1 MLALNSIDAEISE
14 HKGFIYIYK
23 CDSLDC
29 YKVGRTKENPLDY
42 MKSKELNYGLKFSL
56 VSYISSPIKDSD
68 AEWIIT
74 NRLQKYI
81 VDHTKPCGGKAIELF
96 ACDIFTLIKAF
107 SIVSNNFYTTPI

>member
-1 MLALNSIDAEISE
+1 
-14 HKGFIYIYK
+14 
-23 CDSLDC
+23 
-29 YKVGRTKENPLDY
+29 